1 MFKNKLNVNKI
12 IKTHNK
18 LKYLGKK
25 YFLINQHFINILF
38 YKIEHISIKSR
49 KWVFNRLAK
58 KRLVLNYR
66 SLFNKQKV
74 INLNS
79 LDPIKKIFFKL
90 EFCSLI
96 SLDYYHLTD
105 FHIELIR
112 RLAKKIFGK
121 RVFIVVNISAT
132 KNILRRANQVRMG
145 GGKGSKFF
153 KKIYFI
159 YPGCNILEIRGIN
172 KKFINLFFSKLK
184 KKMPFLFKIILFN
197 RC

>member
-1 MFKNKLNVNKI
+1 MKLIKSYNKNKL
-12 IKTHNK
+12 
-18 LKYLGKK
+18 LGKN
-25 YFLINQHFINILF
+25 YFLINQKFFNLLF
-38 YKIEHISIKSR
+38 YKIEHISFKSR
-49 KWVFNRLAK
+49 KWVFKRLAK

-66 SLFNKQKV
+66 SLFNKK
-74 INLNS
+74 INLLDVNS
-79 LDPIKKIFFKL
+79 MDPIKNVFFKL
-90 EFCSLI
+90 EFCSLV
-96 SLDYYHLTD
+96 SLSYYQLAD

-121 RVFIVVNISAT
+121 RVFIRLNIIAT

-159 YPGCNILEIRGIN
+159 YPGCNILEVRGIN
-172 KKFINLFFSKLK
+172 KKFITLFFKKLQ
-184 KKMPFLFKIILFN
+184 KKMPFLFKIFLFN